1 MKKTLDIWSMVLY
14 VQGVGKN
21 NQEKEMKMKKEQA
34 KKEWNAGE
42 EFVLMDEYVEMVIPW
57 GGQLTKGKRYT
68 IERFDPFC
76 NSPGVIFKDD
86 GGDEDWVPL
95 SRIIEP
101 EQEEKEREEMKNF
114 QVGQYVK
121 VDVESLAE
129 IFNLSHRHIA
139 FTEDKK
145 YKIVSIGDMP
155 VSIDIMDDVGQ
166 LSSLG
171 LRYIIPCDQ
180 EDEKE
185 PSELLKAFFKDFIEE
200 FDVRE
205 SEELSKIEKA
215 FGIVYNGP
223 DYSGSMTQE
232 EIERVY
238 EQMREEMSKQETQE
252 YEVGDMVTLNWEEME
267 KYFAPMPGILS
278 QVFTEG
284 KQYKILVKISEPL
297 RYRVENNYP
306 GGSLFLPAKLIQGKV
321 KESVKSAYVLQR
333 ENEQLKKALQDANKM
348 EESWLQEISELRE
361 YQSVAERIE
370 HALKMEN
377 SELKSEL
384 ELADA
389 ALKGFNG
396 KLLEFKA
403 QLEEIIKERDILQQG
418 VTRLTQENAELL
430 NSRNEKERER
440 EKYEKGM
447 KFLAEQLQL
456 EKQKADEL
464 AADIMAYSQR
474 IAQLEDDV
482 EWHRR
487 VHEDLSNIIGHL
499 RGENRRLKELEGV
512 VKDFLGE
519 KK

>member
-1 MKKTLDIWSMVLY
+1 MS
-14 VQGVGKN
+14 
-21 NQEKEMKMKKEQA
+21 KEQA
-34 KKEWNAGE
+34 KKEWKVGE

-114 QVGQYVK
+114 QIGQYVK

-171 LRYIIPCDQ
+171 LRYIMPCEQ
-180 EDEKE
+180 EGEE
-185 PSELLKAFFKDFIEE
+185 GPSELLKAFFKDFIEE

-215 FGIVYNGP
+215 FGVVYNGP

-267 KYFAPMPGILS
+267 KHFYFSHDILNKN
-278 QVFTEG
+278 FTKG
-284 KQYKILVKISEPL
+284 KQYEIQGKITNPLKYKI
-297 RYRVENNYP
+297 ENNL
-306 GGSLFLPAKLIQGKV
+306 SLSLPARCIQGKV
-321 KESVKSAYVLQR
+321 KESVKPAYVSQR

-348 EESWLQEISELRE
+348 EVSWLQEISELRE

-464 AADIMAYSQR
+464 AADNMTSSQR
-474 IAQLEDDV
+474 IAQLEDDA

-487 VHEDLSNIIGHL
+487 VNEDLSNIIGHL